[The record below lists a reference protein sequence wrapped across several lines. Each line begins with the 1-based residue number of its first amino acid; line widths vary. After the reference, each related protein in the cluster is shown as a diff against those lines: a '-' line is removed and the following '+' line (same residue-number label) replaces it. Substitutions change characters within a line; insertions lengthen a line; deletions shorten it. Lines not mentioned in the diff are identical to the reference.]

1 MLSTHLFQYSKLKKK
16 SATAI
21 VYYDGILKT
30 NIGYLKE
37 GMSFTYV
44 VMNFS
49 KMALKICINNV
60 IYVTNFSLNT
70 MEFMYEKYDDSDVSG
85 EDESSEEESGEDESS
100 EDESGED
107 ESSEDESGEDES
119 GEDESSEDESGEDES
134 GESD

>member
-1 MLSTHLFQYSKLKKK
+1 MLETQLFQYSKLKKK
-16 SATAI
+16 STTTI

-30 NIGYLKE
+30 DIGYLKE

-85 EDESSEEESGEDESS
+85 EDESSEDESS

-107 ESSEDESGEDES
+107 ESSEE
-119 GEDESSEDESGEDES
+119 
-134 GESD
+134 